1 MGEVLPPIRYAAWVI
16 SPKTTEPTVAE
27 LVGEITD
34 EVRGLVAAEVALA
47 KAELKVTMWRGI
59 RAAVAAMVALLGGAL
74 LLIFGLVTLVE
85 WLPNHTLVAGLVG
98 LAGMV
103 LIAAGGLVIFLNR
116 KLLPFKETKLSLEED
131 LEWARRL
138 SRHVRP

>member
-1 MGEVLPPIRYAAWVI
+1 MI